1 MNKLVSVIGPSCA
14 RVLAANGPQVSASS
28 KGTLGHVG
36 CGGPVVVLVVVE
48 ADLWLWWSIEG
59 LGDAEKSA
67 PSNLPPYIQ
76 KKSFL
81 GWFNK

>member
-36 CGGPVVVLVVVE
+36 CGGCGGGGPVVVV
-48 ADLWLWWSIEG
+48 ADRGPW
-59 LGDAEKSA
+59 
-67 PSNLPPYIQ
+67 
-76 KKSFL
+76 
-81 GWFNK
+81 

>member
-36 CGGPVVVLVVVE
+36 CGGCGGCGGGRPVVVV
-48 ADLWLWWSIEG
+48 ADRGPW
-59 LGDAEKSA
+59 
-67 PSNLPPYIQ
+67 
-76 KKSFL
+76 
-81 GWFNK
+81 